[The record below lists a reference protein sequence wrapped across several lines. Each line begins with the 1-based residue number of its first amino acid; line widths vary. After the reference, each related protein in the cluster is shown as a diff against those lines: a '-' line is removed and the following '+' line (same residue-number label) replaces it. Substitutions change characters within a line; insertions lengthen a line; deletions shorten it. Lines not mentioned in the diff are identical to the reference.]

1 MEQMELTITPKQEEF
16 INATAFEVL
25 FGGAAGGGKSFGQVA
40 DALIYASNY
49 PKSKQL
55 ILRRTFKQLEKSI
68 IRTSQDLYPTD
79 ISKYNETAR
88 CYKFKNG
95 SLIDFG
101 YCDKEADVHQYQSAE
116 YDVIR
121 FDELTHFTEYM
132 YVYMISRCRGANNFP
147 KSVKSSTNPGNIGH
161 TWVKKRFI
169 SIGAPNT
176 VHTIK
181 LENGKE
187 TTRIFIPS
195 KVQDN
200 SFLMEAD
207 PEYLSRLELLP
218 EKEKRALLYG
228 DWDIFEG
235 QYFEEFR
242 YDLHTCEPFPI
253 PKEWRIYRSMDYGL
267 DCFAMLWIATDD
279 VGGVYVFREVAESNL
294 PISTAAELAKRMT
307 DEQVYDTLAPP
318 DLWNRS
324 QETGKSKALL
334 FEESGLRL
342 NKSNND
348 REAGWLSIRELLKLD
363 INGEPRLKIFRTCTR
378 LISDLP
384 ELQHDA
390 KRPTDCATEPH
401 DITHVPDALRYFAIS
416 WARPADPIEPAD
428 RIKLPYALRTED
440 DEYDED
446 DENVMIEW

>member
-1 MEQMELTITPKQEEF
+1 MELTITPKQNEF
-16 INATAFEVL
+16 INAKAFEVL
-25 FGGAAGGGKSFGQVA
+25 FGGAAGGGKSYGQLV
-40 DALIYASNY
+40 DALLYASQY
-49 PKSKQL
+49 PKSKQV
-55 ILRRTFKQLEKSI
+55 IFRRTFRQLEMSI
-68 IRTSQDLYPTD
+68 VRTARQMYPREIAT
-79 ISKYNETAR
+79 YNESKH
-88 CYKFKNG
+88 CYTFKNG
-95 SLIDFG
+95 SIIDFA
-101 YCDKEADVHQYQSAE
+101 YCDSESDVYQYQSAE

-121 FDELTHFTEYM
+121 FDELTHFTEFM
-132 YVYMISRCRGANNFP
+132 YVYLISRCRGANGFP
-147 KSVKSSTNPGNIGH
+147 KAIKSSTNPGGVGH

-176 VHTIK
+176 VHTVK
-181 LENGKE
+181 LENGK
-187 TTRIFIPS
+187 TSTRIFIPS
-195 KVQDN
+195 RVQDN

-242 YDLHTCEPFPI
+242 YDKHTCEPFPI
-253 PKEWRIYRSMDYGL
+253 PKEWRVYRSMDYGL

-279 VGGVYVFREVAESNL
+279 IGGVYVFREVAESDL
-294 PISTAAELAKRMT
+294 LISKAAELARDMT
-307 DEQVYDTLAPP
+307 DERIYDTLAPP

-334 FEESGLRL
+334 FDEAGLRL

-348 REAGWLSIRELLKLD
+348 REAGWLAIRELLKLD
-363 INGEPRLKIFRTCTR
+363 ANGEARLKIFRTCTR

-384 ELQHDA
+384 ELQRDA
-390 KRPTDCATEPH
+390 KRPTDCAREPH

-416 WARPADPIEPAD
+416 WARPADPIEAAD
-428 RIKLPYALRTED
+428 KITLPYALRTAED
-440 DEYDED
+440 EEYD
-446 DENVMIEW
+446 DENVILEW

>member
-1 MEQMELTITPKQEEF
+1 MELTITPKQEEF

-40 DALIYASNY
+40 DALIYASQY
-49 PKSKQL
+49 PGSKQL
-55 ILRRTFKQLEKSI
+55 ILRRTFKQLDKSI
-68 IRTSQDLYPTD
+68 IRTSRELYPQD

-88 CYKFKNG
+88 CYKFKNR

-101 YCDKEADVHQYQSAE
+101 YCDKEADVYQYQSAE

-121 FDELTHFTEYM
+121 FDELTHFTEFM
-132 YVYMISRCRGANNFP
+132 YVYMISRCRGAKKIPRFI
-147 KSVKSSTNPGNIGH
+147 KSSTNPGGIGH

-187 TTRIFIPS
+187 STRIFIPS

-242 YDLHTCEPFPI
+242 YDKHTCDPFPI
-253 PKEWRIYRSMDYGL
+253 PKEWRVYRSMDYGL

-279 VGGVYVFREVAESNL
+279 IGGVYVFRELAESDL
-294 PISTAAELAKRMT
+294 PISTAAGRAREMT
-307 DEQVYDTLAPP
+307 EEQIYDTLAPP

-334 FEESGLRL
+334 FGEAGLRL

-363 INGEPRLKIFRTCTR
+363 ANGDPRLKIFRTCKR

-384 ELQHDA
+384 ELQRDA
-390 KRPTDCATEPH
+390 KRPTDCAREPH
-401 DITHVPDALRYFAIS
+401 SITHAPDALRYFAIS
-416 WARPADPIEPAD
+416 WARPADPVEAAD
-428 RIKLPYALRTED
+428 KITLPYALRTADD
-440 DEYDED
+440 DEYD

>member
-1 MEQMELTITPKQEEF
+1 MEITITSKQEEF
-16 INATAFEVL
+16 INAQAFEVL
-25 FGGAAGGGKSFGQVA
+25 FGGAAGGGKSYGQLV
-40 DALIYASNY
+40 DALMFACRY
-49 PKSKQL
+49 PGSSQV
-55 ILRRTFKQLEKSI
+55 IFRRTFRQLEMSI
-68 IRTSQDLYPTD
+68 IRAARSFYPKEIATYND
-79 ISKYNETAR
+79 SKHTYT
-88 CYKFKNG
+88 FKNG
-95 SLIDFG
+95 STIDFAHCENESSV
-101 YCDKEADVHQYQSAE
+101 YNYQSAQW
-116 YDVIR
+116 DCVR
-121 FDELTHFTEYM
+121 FDELTHFTEFM
-132 YVYMISRCRGANNFP
+132 YVYLISRCRGANGYP
-147 KSVKSSTNPGNIGH
+147 KAVKSSTNPGGIGH

-181 LENGKE
+181 LENGK
-187 TTRIFIPS
+187 TSTRIFIPS

-200 SFLMEAD
+200 SFLMESD

-242 YDLHTCEPFPI
+242 YDKHTCEPFPI
-253 PKEWRIYRSMDYGL
+253 PKEWRVYRSMDYGL

-294 PISTAAELAKRMT
+294 PISTAAGRAKEMT
-307 DEQVYDTLAPP
+307 EEHIYDTLAPP

-324 QETGKSKALL
+324 QETGKSKAIL

-363 INGEPRLKIFRTCTR
+363 SNGDSRLKIFRTCTR

-390 KRPTDCATEPH
+390 KRPTDCAVEPH
-401 DITHVPDALRYFAIS
+401 EITHVPDALRYFAIS
-416 WARPADPIEPAD
+416 WARPADPVEAAD
-428 RIKLPYALRTED
+428 KITLPFALRTED
-440 DEYDED
+440 DEEYDD
-446 DENVMIEW
+446 DNVILEW